1 MDKEVEDGMPDWLSR
16 PLTEESWGH
25 PSDSVSMLWTCS
37 MSHRLISEA
46 RENAVQNIDELR
58 QLVEQWEAEE
68 QAYCEASAS
77 RGTSSAPAD
86 VDQRFES
93 CVQRFFA
100 QRQQYTPVVTG
111 PSGLEQGKVPLTAEL
126 VKDIYKK
133 VKGTWQY
140 HISPTDEQGF
150 SFESGPSET
159 HLAFPSLISR
169 CVSSE
174 YVEEERWKD
183 LLYADRRPY
192 MPVPPSYSSRRLADN
207 RSEAFAT
214 LKEELF
220 FELLR
225 REQFAEAVRCSS
237 SEDQGETDMS
247 YVFKQDLAYRDSRA
261 QSIST
266 PGFLAPPRKPLYR
279 VAHDDTAT
287 MSDSFRFLSTEDRF
301 SFPLIADSEGHGL
314 NLDIP
319 SSVSYM
325 DVIPENVFE
334 ELAED
339 DPATDM
345 YRARP
350 FLVLMDSPDGDEGPD
365 STNSS
370 LTPKDALEF
379 GVSSTE
385 SSQPT
390 EQTETPYGTSEDD
403 VVSPFGFSSA
413 RGACFRPLDASPRPE
428 INVEESGASSRDFS
442 SFSIEERS
450 PMSSIGSTEGKLFT
464 SDPED
469 SGLSQEISFLMPN
482 MGETQIVSYTF
493 MREDLVSAVYATEP
507 SPTSSQTT
515 LSNIDTIEPARP
527 PQNTFDIS
535 EDDNG
540 SFLVL
545 PEEALIQE
553 EPITPEHPSISP
565 KQSMNEIDSL
575 EKIGGDELVSNMYAA
590 GMPHGLMKE
599 ELVSEVICS
608 TSSLLSF
615 DDTTLITQTSEIT
628 ERYFVQ
634 DVCCQVDEGALSNDF
649 QTSDI
654 TKHEVYGDRGVNPFS
669 RGRSFSGGSSSQ
681 QTEDI
686 EGMTPL
692 MEKNLVSSFGLSE
705 ETTELDANIRV
716 QQAPTAVEKNVTK
729 TNTSFFFVKGRSP
742 DLSVSNLK
750 VPISASPTDV
760 TRENVPQE
768 SITCTETPILSLV
781 LSPNSSCS
789 RSMETLSVAPYL
801 SGSDSSLPTEKTD
814 WSVTVMRASK
824 EGSSEQ
830 GLPAKAANMK
840 GTSQNI
846 SLPVDFL
853 DNGCCQEGI
862 TTSLDRRGDAL
873 KSKVKRE
880 RTSLGSNSGT
890 VQIPLRK
897 EMLPVLGTVIQVMES
912 ILTASGA
919 TGQLISRLGEE

>member
-1 MDKEVEDGMPDWLSR
+1 MAR
-16 PLTEESWGH
+16 
-25 PSDSVSMLWTCS
+25 
-37 MSHRLISEA
+37 RLLSEA
-46 RENAVQNIDELR
+46 HENAVQNIDELR

-77 RGTSSAPAD
+77 GGTSSAPAD

-93 CVQRFFA
+93 CVQSFF
-100 QRQQYTPVVTG
+100 QQFAPVVTG
-111 PSGLEQGKVPLTAEL
+111 PSGLEQGKVPLTADL

-133 VKGTWQY
+133 VKCTLQH
-140 HISPTDEQGF
+140 HISPTDEQDV
-150 SFESGPSET
+150 SFESRPSET

-183 LLYADRRPY
+183 VLYADTRPY
-192 MPVPPSYSSRRLADN
+192 MPLPPLYSSSRLADN
-207 RSEAFAT
+207 RAEAFAT

-225 REQFAEAVRCSS
+225 KEQFAEAVRCSS
-237 SEDQGETDMS
+237 SEDPGESDMS
-247 YVFKQDLAYRDSRA
+247 YALKQDLVYRDSRA
-261 QSIST
+261 PSIAT
-266 PGFLAPPRKPLYR
+266 PGSLAPPRKPLYR
-279 VAHDDTAT
+279 VTHDDTAT
-287 MSDSFRFLSTEDRF
+287 MSDSFSFLSTEDRF
-301 SFPLIADSEGHGL
+301 SFSLMADSEGRGL
-314 NLDIP
+314 NMDIP

-370 LTPKDALEF
+370 LTPKDTLEF

-390 EQTETPYGTSEDD
+390 EQTETPYGVSMDD
-403 VVSPFGFSSA
+403 VVSPFGFPSA
-413 RGACFRPLDASPRPE
+413 QGASFRPLEASPRPD
-428 INVEESGASSRDFS
+428 INLEESGVSSQDFS

-464 SDPED
+464 SDPDD
-469 SGLSQEISFLMPN
+469 SELSQERPCLMPN
-482 MGETQIVSYTF
+482 IGETQIVSYTF
-493 MREDLVSAVYATEP
+493 LREDLVSAVYATEP
-507 SPTSSQTT
+507 SPTSSQRT
-515 LSNIDTIEPARP
+515 LSNIDTIQPAQP
-527 PQNTFDIS
+527 PQNTFDSS

-553 EPITPEHPSISP
+553 EPITPEHPLISP
-565 KQSMNEIDSL
+565 EQSMDEINSL

-590 GMPHGLMKE
+590 GMPHVLMKE

-608 TSSLLSF
+608 TSSLLAF
-615 DDTTLITQTSEIT
+615 DDTTLLKQTSEIM
-628 ERYFVQ
+628 ERYFAR
-634 DVCCQVDEGALSNDF
+634 DVCCQVDDGTFSNDF
-649 QTSDI
+649 QNSDL
-654 TKHEVYGDRGVNPFS
+654 TKHEVYGDR
-669 RGRSFSGGSSSQ
+669 RGRGGGSSQ
-681 QTEDI
+681 QMEDI

-692 MEKNLVSSFGLSE
+692 MEKNLVPLFGLSE
-705 ETTELDANIRV
+705 ETLELDANIRA

-729 TNTSFFFVKGRSP
+729 TNTSSFLVKGRSP
-742 DLSVSNLK
+742 DLSVSNLE
-750 VPISASPTDV
+750 VPISTSPTDV
-760 TRENVPQE
+760 TRENEPKE
-768 SITCTETPILSLV
+768 SLTCMETPILSLV
-781 LSPNSSCS
+781 RSPNSSCS
-789 RSMETLSVAPYL
+789 RSMDSLSVAPFL
-801 SGSDSSLPTEKTD
+801 SGSDSSLPTEMTD
-814 WSVTVMRASK
+814 WSATAMRASK
-824 EGSSEQ
+824 EGSSEE
-830 GLPAKAANMK
+830 GLPPKAANVK
-840 GTSQNI
+840 GTSQNG

-873 KSKVKRE
+873 KSKVKCE
-880 RTSLGSNSGT
+880 RTSLGSNTGT
-890 VQIPLRK
+890 VQTPLRK

-912 ILTASGA
+912 IFTASGA
-919 TGQLISRLGEE
+919 AGQLISRLGEE